1 MINLNVKEYETLCQL
16 LYELKPHLINQ
27 YERSVIQKIINQD
40 KINRSASAE
49 QKTGVQIELDSI
61 IDPNQIDLEDLIF
74 QAEIEQNNNTN
85 QLGLN
90 L

>member
-1 MINLNVKEYETLCQL
+1 MINLNAKEYETLCQL
-16 LYELKPHLINQ
+16 LYGLKPHLMNE

-40 KINRSASAE
+40 KVNRSAETSA
-49 QKTGVQIELDSI
+49 GVQIELGPGT
-61 IDPNQIDLEDLIF
+61 DPNQIDLEDAIF
-74 QAEIEQNNNTN
+74 QAEVEQNDNTN